1 MAEKDASTPSGTKH
15 RILDVAEQLFG
26 ERGYAAT
33 STRAVT
39 EAAGANVAAVN
50 YHFGSKEGLLRA
62 VVGRAMRPVNEE
74 RQRLLDDFLAGEAK
88 PEVADIIGAFV
99 RTGANLTRQRK
110 DGTPAVVRLLGRVM
124 VEPDPEIRHL
134 FAQEVET
141 VEGRY
146 LEELIRALPALSP
159 DEVTF
164 RYRVMVGLLALHQ
177 AGALADLAPHGVAA
191 RSAPEPTESDKE
203 TERLV
208 DAVLAVFQGA

>member
-1 MAEKDASTPSGTKH
+1 MAEKDASTPPGTKD
-15 RILDVAEQLFG
+15 RILDVAERLFG

-74 RQRLLDDFLAGEAK
+74 RQRLLDDFLSGESK
-88 PEVADIIGAFV
+88 PEVADLVGAFV
-99 RTGANLTRQRK
+99 RTGANLTRKRK
-110 DGTPAVVRLLGRVM
+110 DGTPAVVRLLGRVL
-124 VEPDPEIRHL
+124 VEPDPEIRRL
-134 FAQEVET
+134 FAQEVEA

-146 LEELIRALPALSP
+146 LGELIRALPALPP
-159 DEVTF
+159 DEVAF

-177 AGALADLAPHGVAA
+177 AGALADLAPHGTPAG
-191 RSAPEPTESDKE
+191 SAPAPMGPDKE

-208 DAVLAVFQGA
+208 DAVLAVFEGA

>member
-1 MAEKDASTPSGTKH
+1 MTEKGAATPPGTRD
-15 RILDVAEQLFG
+15 RILDVAERLFG

-88 PEVADIIGAFV
+88 PEVADLVGAFV
-99 RTGANLTRQRK
+99 RTGANLTRQRR
-110 DGTPAVVRLLGRVM
+110 GGAPAVVRLLGRVM
-124 VEPDPEIRHL
+124 VEPDPEVRHL

-177 AGALADLAPHGVAA
+177 AGALADLAPHGAAA
-191 RSAPEPTESDKE
+191 RSAPEPTEPDRE

-208 DAVLAVFQGA
+208 GAVLAVFQGE

>member
-1 MAEKDASTPSGTKH
+1 MAEKDASTPPGTKD
-15 RILDVAEQLFG
+15 RILDVAERLFG

-62 VVGRAMRPVNEE
+62 VVGRAMQPVNQE
-74 RQRLLDDFLAGEAK
+74 RQRLLDGFLAGEGK
-88 PEVADIIGAFV
+88 PEVADLVGAFV

-110 DGTPAVVRLLGRVM
+110 DGSPAVVRLLGRVM

-191 RSAPEPTESDKE
+191 RSAPEPTEPDKE
-203 TERLV
+203 TGRLV
-208 DAVLAVFQGA
+208 DAVLAVFQGE